1 MKKRPVWEN
10 RIKTATALLLAGMV
24 MLLAVLFIAMDKKEF
39 SENENR
45 YLAEFPS
52 VSLEKIKSGE
62 YMSGLESYLAD
73 HFPFRDFFM
82 GVKTKAEM
90 SAGKREINGIYI
102 AKDGY
107 LIEEYEKPEN
117 TERIGKILGSFAKEL
132 EGQEVDVRLMLV
144 PTAVCIYEEK
154 LPEYAPVRDQM
165 ETAEIIYGI
174 SGINPVDCS
183 KDLLACKAKGELYYK
198 TDHHWTTRGA
208 YAGYT
213 AYCREKGMDAV
224 SLEEMTAQ
232 TAAEDFRGT
241 VYSKAG
247 DYGREGDP
255 ITIYTNPAD
264 KLTVEY
270 MDTGETT
277 ESLYNLE
284 YAEEK
289 DKYSLFLDNLHSLI
303 EITNENADS
312 GRELVLIKDSYANSM
327 VPFLVRHYKKIYVFD
342 TRYYKQGVS
351 EFIKEQPGVTDV
363 LLLYNMNTL
372 DSDLGIRGVY

>member
-165 ETAEIIYGI
+165 ETAEIIYGCMRRETAL
-174 SGINPVDCS
+174 GEQNEAGRGH
-183 KDLLACKAKGELYYK
+183 KWNLAI
-198 TDHHWTTRGA
+198 TR
-208 YAGYT
+208 
-213 AYCREKGMDAV
+213 R
-224 SLEEMTAQ
+224 
-232 TAAEDFRGT
+232 
-241 VYSKAG
+241 
-247 DYGREGDP
+247 
-255 ITIYTNPAD
+255 PA
-264 KLTVEY
+264 
-270 MDTGETT
+270 
-277 ESLYNLE
+277 
-284 YAEEK
+284 
-289 DKYSLFLDNLHSLI
+289 
-303 EITNENADS
+303 
-312 GRELVLIKDSYANSM
+312 R
-327 VPFLVRHYKKIYVFD
+327 
-342 TRYYKQGVS
+342 
-351 EFIKEQPGVTDV
+351 PGK
-363 LLLYNMNTL
+363 
-372 DSDLGIRGVY
+372 

>member
-62 YMSGLESYLAD
+62 YMSELESYLAD

-174 SGINPVDCS
+174 SGIKPVDCS
-183 KDLLACKAKGELYYK
+183 KDLLAYKAKGELYYK
-198 TDHHWTTRGA
+198 TDHHWTTLGA

>member
-174 SGINPVDCS
+174 SGIKPVDCS
-183 KDLLACKAKGELYYK
+183 KDLLAYKAKGELYYK
-198 TDHHWTTRGA
+198 TDHHWTTLGA

-372 DSDLGIRGVY
+372 DSDPGIRGVY

>member
-82 GVKTKAEM
+82 GVKTR
-90 SAGKREINGIYI
+90 AGKREINGIYI

-174 SGINPVDCS
+174 SGIKPVDCS
-183 KDLLACKAKGELYYK
+183 KDLLAYKAKGELYYK
-198 TDHHWTTRGA
+198 TDHHWTTLGA

>member
-174 SGINPVDCS
+174 SGIKPVDCS
-183 KDLLACKAKGELYYK
+183 KDLLAYKAKGELYYK
-198 TDHHWTTRGA
+198 TDHHWTTLGA

-303 EITNENADS
+303 EITCGFGQRACID
-312 GRELVLIKDSYANSM
+312 
-327 VPFLVRHYKKIYVFD
+327 
-342 TRYYKQGVS
+342 
-351 EFIKEQPGVTDV
+351 
-363 LLLYNMNTL
+363 
-372 DSDLGIRGVY
+372 

>member
-183 KDLLACKAKGELYYK
+183 KDLLAYNNF
-198 TDHHWTTRGA
+198 
-208 YAGYT
+208 
-213 AYCREKGMDAV
+213 
-224 SLEEMTAQ
+224 S
-232 TAAEDFRGT
+232 
-241 VYSKAG
+241 
-247 DYGREGDP
+247 
-255 ITIYTNPAD
+255 
-264 KLTVEY
+264 
-270 MDTGETT
+270 
-277 ESLYNLE
+277 ES
-284 YAEEK
+284 
-289 DKYSLFLDNLHSLI
+289 
-303 EITNENADS
+303 
-312 GRELVLIKDSYANSM
+312 
-327 VPFLVRHYKKIYVFD
+327 
-342 TRYYKQGVS
+342 Q
-351 EFIKEQPGVTDV
+351 
-363 LLLYNMNTL
+363 
-372 DSDLGIRGVY
+372 

>member
-10 RIKTATALLLAGMV
+10 RIKIATALLLAGMV

-144 PTAVCIYEEK
+144 PTAVFIYEEK

-174 SGINPVDCS
+174 SGIKPVDCS
-183 KDLLACKAKGELYYK
+183 KDLLAYKAKGELYYK
-198 TDHHWTTRGA
+198 TDHHWTTLGA